1 MKKILAFALFIG
13 IALANT
19 SCNNDKKTLF
29 INTFVKTYFPD
40 TEVIANIKDGLDCDV
55 TLSDY
60 TQIGFDGNLFGKLDW
75 DEVDCRHASLSTTVP
90 AALVP
95 VEITNY
101 VNRIHE
107 SQSIVKIA
115 KDNRGWDIE
124 LSNGIEIEFDKRFNV
139 IDFDD

>member
-1 MKKILAFALFIG
+1 MKKAIVIALFVSLI
-13 IALANT
+13 ITTT
-19 SCNNDKKTLF
+19 SCNKDKQLNA
-29 INTFVKTYFPD
+29 INNFAKTYFPD
-40 TEVIANIKDGLDCDV
+40 TEVLAPIKDGFDYDV

-60 TQIGFDGNLFGKLDW
+60 TQIGFDGNIFGKLEW

-95 VEITNY
+95 AEITNY
-101 VNRIHE
+101 VNRIHG
-107 SQSIVKIA
+107 SQTITKIA

-124 LSNGIEIEFDKRFNV
+124 LSNGIEVEFDKRFNV

>member
-1 MKKILAFALFIG
+1 MKKALAFALFIG

-19 SCNNDKKTLF
+19 SCNNDKKALF

-75 DEVDCRHASLSTTVP
+75 DEVDCRHASLSTT
-90 AALVP
+90 LVP
-95 VEITNY
+95 VEIANY

-139 IDFDD
+139 VDFDD

>member
-1 MKKILAFALFIG
+1 MKKALALALFIG

-19 SCNNDKKTLF
+19 SCNNGKKALF

-40 TEVIANIKDGLDCDV
+40 TEVMANIKDGLDCDV

-60 TQIGFDGNLFGKLDW
+60 TQIGFDGNLFGKIDW
-75 DEVDCRHASLSTTVP
+75 DEVDCGHANVNASVP

-95 VEITNY
+95 VEIANY
-101 VNRIHE
+101 VSRLHDTQTIT
-107 SQSIVKIA
+107 KIS

-139 IDFDD
+139 VDFDD

>member
-1 MKKILAFALFIG
+1 MKKAIVIALFIG
-13 IALANT
+13 LAMTNT
-19 SCNNDKKTLF
+19 SCNGKKTKV
-29 INTFVKTYFPD
+29 INDFVRAYFPD
-40 TEVIANIKDGLDCDV
+40 TEVIANIKDGLDRDV

-60 TQIGFDGNLFGKLDW
+60 TQIGFDGNLFGNLKW
-75 DEVDCRHASLSTTVP
+75 EEVDCRHASLSTTVP
-90 AALVP
+90 EALVP

-101 VNRIHE
+101 VNRIHG
-107 SQSIVKIA
+107 SQSITKIA